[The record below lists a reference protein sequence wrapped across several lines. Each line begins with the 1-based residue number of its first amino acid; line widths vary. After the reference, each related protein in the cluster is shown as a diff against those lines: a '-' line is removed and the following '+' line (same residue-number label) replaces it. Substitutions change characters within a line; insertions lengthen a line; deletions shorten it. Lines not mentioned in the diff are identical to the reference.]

1 MIFCQDQSLRY
12 ELWHRRSRR
21 RSWITSDRSL
31 PDTML
36 EGAVYIKSSKVLLVW
51 AVAFF
56 ASLVVFNNLTDYD
69 SNYMFVG
76 HVLKMD
82 TTFSGNRAMW
92 RAIDSPSLHHAIYWL
107 IIFAEAVIAV
117 LCWLGGFRLFSSIN
131 DSTGF
136 NKSKGLAIIG
146 LTLGIVFWF
155 TGFITVGG
163 EWFLMWQSEKWNGQE
178 AAFRLVVIIGI
189 VLLYISQP
197 DRDSDA

>member
-1 MIFCQDQSLRY
+1 MIFCRDQSLRY
-12 ELWHRRSRR
+12 ELRHRRSRR
-21 RSWITSDRSL
+21 QSWITPDRAP
-31 PDTML
+31 PDKML
-36 EGAVYIKSSKVLLVW
+36 GVAVNIKISKVLLVW

-69 SNYMFVG
+69 SNYTFVG

-82 TTFSGNRAMW
+82 TTFSGNRTMW
-92 RAIDSPSLHHAIYWL
+92 RAIDSPSLHYAIYLL
-107 IIFAEAVIAV
+107 IIFAEAVIAI

-131 DSTGF
+131 DSTRF
-136 NKSKGLAIIG
+136 NQSKGLAIIG
-146 LTLGIVFWF
+146 LTLGIVLWF

-189 VLLYISQP
+189 VLLYLIQP
-197 DRDSDA
+197 DGESEA